1 MMKDFRSLYTFHR
14 EQVQDQLYK
23 ERTAGIHLGYFY
35 ALMNIVKEL
44 APLQPAMS
52 PESIWMDYL
61 AFLRTIDEHKK
72 SPFSFMEWDEVEGRE
87 HLRTTLKEGGAL
99 LTWHYGFVRHNMI
112 TIGQEIRAGH
122 MKAKLPFYL
131 VAERGTVEQ
140 EQKLQAWN
148 SIRQYAGAE
157 LLNAEDEMIGIRLY
171 SHLRKGGSFNL
182 FVDGQTGFNAD
193 NHAVELPFLS
203 SRIRTRSGIFRILA
217 KTRKPVCPYFMTLTE
232 DFRSKIVF
240 LPPFTL
246 EEDIQIS
253 AGRVYEP
260 FRAQLWKQPALWRFW
275 DRHHQQ
281 VIHWKEDEIPMRSD
295 EAESR
300 LDWFSRPLDGF
311 GQLGLNTESG
321 LIYNLG

>member
-1 MMKDFRSLYTFHR
+1 MEDFHTLYTLHK
-14 EQVQDQLYK
+14 EQVREELYREKTDGIQL
-23 ERTAGIHLGYFY
+23 GFFY

-44 APLQPAMS
+44 APLQPESS

-61 AFLRTIDEHKK
+61 AFLRTVDEHKK
-72 SPFSFMEWDEVEGRE
+72 SPYSFMDWDEVEGLE
-87 HLRTTLKEGGAL
+87 HLQATLQEGGAL

-122 MKAKLPFYL
+122 MKSGLPFYL
-131 VAERGTVEQ
+131 VAEQGTVEQ
-140 EQKLQAWN
+140 EQKLSSWN
-148 SIRQYAGAE
+148 TLRQFAGAD

-193 NHAVELPFLS
+193 NRAVELPFLS

-240 LPPFTL
+240 LPPFIL
-246 EEDIQIS
+246 EGDIQES

-260 FRAQLWKQPALWRFW
+260 FRNQLLKQPALWRFW

-281 VIHWKEDEIPMRSD
+281 VIHWKEDETNLHSA
-295 EAESR
+295 EAESQV
-300 LDWFSRPLDGF
+300 DWFSKPLEGF
-311 GQLGLNTESG
+311 GQLGLNTASG
-321 LIYNLG
+321 MIYNLG